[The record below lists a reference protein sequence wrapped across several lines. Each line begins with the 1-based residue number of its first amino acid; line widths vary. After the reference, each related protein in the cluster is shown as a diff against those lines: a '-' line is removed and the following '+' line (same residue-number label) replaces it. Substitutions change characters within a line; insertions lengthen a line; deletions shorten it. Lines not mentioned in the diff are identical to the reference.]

1 MLYITFA
8 AGLNLPTQRVCIS
21 ICVIYFVYF
30 NLFLILSLF
39 ILGDF
44 AFSTSCNSILKP
56 KQIHKEMML
65 QQYLQLPAL
74 NINKKRSS
82 NYCDYLQVKNIQYQ
96 SILQYST
103 VKSIYITV
111 LLY

>member
-30 NLFLILSLF
+30 NLFLIQSLF

-56 KQIHKEMML
+56 KQILEMML
-65 QQYLQLPAL
+65 QQYL
-74 NINKKRSS
+74 
-82 NYCDYLQVKNIQYQ
+82 
-96 SILQYST
+96 
-103 VKSIYITV
+103 
-111 LLY
+111 